1 MSGNPDTTTLNQ
13 ASIAVLDD
21 TLRMLNEQVDKDTS
35 SNDEFLQDLC
45 SKLFHQEHEVD
56 EIPETS
62 KIFQNFNLN
71 PTNLPLKYL
80 LNETFDEKEES

>member
-1 MSGNPDTTTLNQ
+1 VSGNPDTTTLNE

-35 SNDEFLQDLC
+35 SNEFMEEL
-45 SKLFHQEHEVD
+45 STKLFQREHHEVD

-62 KIFQNFNLN
+62 KIFENFNLN
-71 PTNLPLKYL
+71 PTSLPLKYL
-80 LNETFDEKEES
+80 LNESFES